1 MTGLVIFST
10 LGTFATRLWLI
21 NYTKSHA
28 VGGLIG
34 GACLH
39 GDHPF
44 IRLCESARR
53 PGVRFHA
60 PARCGA
66 AAVLSCAGVFTSVS
80 ISLFATIYAKISA
93 NLNAW
98 ENYDKPTKIEDAIV
112 RVATRSVALNF

>member
-34 GACLH
+34 GSSL
-39 GDHPF
+39 
-44 IRLCESARR
+44 LTMV
-53 PGVRFHA
+53 VRFNP
-60 PARCGA
+60 PAQCSA
-66 AAVLSCAGVFTSVS
+66 AAVQSCAGVFTSVS
-80 ISLFATIYAKISA
+80 ISLFAMIYAKISA

-98 ENYDKPTKIEDAIV
+98 ENYDKPTKIEDAFV
-112 RVATRSVALNF
+112 RAATRPVALD